1 MGAPVNLM
9 VGGGTYLGDQQ
20 TASGR
25 APMSGY
31 PQTPSVA
38 SGSSVSI
45 GAGGTIIDGTPVRV
59 ATLVALAIFG
69 LAGLKWAGFKF
80 NVTVG

>member
-1 MGAPVNLM
+1 MGAPVNVM
-9 VGGGTYLGDQQ
+9 VGGGLG
-20 TASGR
+20 SS
-25 APMSGY
+25 APMSQY
-31 PQTPSVA
+31 PQTPSVSTGSTVGIGA
-38 SGSSVSI
+38 SGS
-45 GAGGTIIDGTPVRV
+45 IIDGTPVRV